1 MAKIFFE
8 LFVALLVGLALITQV
23 IIPTFSKTPFFW
35 FFRRNPYTGE
45 SSGVNSLDELSKEAD
60 EVMEKVTNTKQK
72 ISSAEQ
78 TLNQIKSKTQ

>member
-1 MAKIFFE
+1 MAKLFFE
-8 LFVALLVGLALITQV
+8 LMLALLVGIALITQV

-35 FFRRNPYTGE
+35 FFRKNSWKDSP
-45 SSGVNSLDELSKEAD
+45 SGVNSLDELAKEAD